1 MHEAPYWY
9 PGRKRQMARTA
20 FLYVVAATGS
30 VAAGIAAGVATATEV
45 PGASHHGLSKAT
57 QSGAGPI
64 AVGFGVGLLVL
75 VATQIGYVLLERRL
89 KPDKTYR
96 NRYESGM
103 TAQEYLGRL
112 WFIMVAMAA
121 LCCLGLWLQYE
132 LG

>member
-9 PGRKRQMARTA
+9 PGRKRQMARTV
-20 FLYVVAATGS
+20 FLYVVAVTGS

-45 PGASHHGLSKAT
+45 PGPHHHGLSKAT
-57 QSGAGPI
+57 QSGPGPI
-64 AVGFGVGLLVL
+64 AVGFGAGFLVL

-112 WFIMVAMAA
+112 WFIMAAMAA